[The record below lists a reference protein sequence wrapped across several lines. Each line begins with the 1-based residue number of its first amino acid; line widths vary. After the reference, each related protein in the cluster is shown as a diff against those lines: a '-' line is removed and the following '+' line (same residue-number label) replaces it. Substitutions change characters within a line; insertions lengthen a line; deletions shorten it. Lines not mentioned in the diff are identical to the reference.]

1 MAEKRLMDMLKE
13 TKTDKT
19 EKADTLSNSKEER
32 EASTKELNL
41 EVSKMR
47 IKKKKL

>member
-13 TKTDKT
+13 TETNKT

-32 EASTKELNL
+32 ETSTKGL
-41 EVSKMR
+41 S
-47 IKKKKL
+47 